1 MKLAHTAKAG
11 LVVVAVGV
19 LIVAGVAIWMKTIQA
34 TVAEF
39 PISAGLGTAKKEF
52 TVNYDAIYFI
62 SVRFDPSVSLVT
74 ASCLLGGQESDP
86 SLECAG
92 TRPALK
98 FSWQL
103 FCDGQPC
110 GTGTSARMGS
120 RSTKGEVIIFGFP
133 ARKKYQYMLT
143 LNFEHD
149 LHTLQPPPIVRV
161 ELGGFKKDEFFIAGA
176 LFDYFALVLI
186 LIGGV
191 MFLAST
197 LRAKFSRGKNSQP
210 NRLGPD

>member
-1 MKLAHTAKAG
+1 MKLAPTAKSG

-19 LIVAGVAIWMKTIQA
+19 LIMAGVAVWMKSIQTTI
-34 TVAEF
+34 TEF
-39 PISAGLGTAKKEF
+39 PVSAGVGTVKKEF
-52 TVNYDAIYFI
+52 TVNYDAIHFV
-62 SVRFDPSVSLVT
+62 SVGFDPSISLAT

-92 TRPALK
+92 IPPSFR

-103 FCDGQPC
+103 FCDGQPS

-120 RSTKGEVIIFGFP
+120 RSRNGDVIIFGFP
-133 ARKKYQYMLT
+133 ARKKHQYMLT
-143 LNFEHD
+143 LTFEHD
-149 LHTLQPPPIVRV
+149 SRALQPPPIVRV
-161 ELGGFKKDEFFIAGA
+161 ELGGFKKEEFLIAGA
-176 LFDYFALVLI
+176 VLDYFALVLF

-197 LRAKFSRGKNSQP
+197 LTAKFQSWKNSQP
-210 NRLGPD
+210 NRVGPD